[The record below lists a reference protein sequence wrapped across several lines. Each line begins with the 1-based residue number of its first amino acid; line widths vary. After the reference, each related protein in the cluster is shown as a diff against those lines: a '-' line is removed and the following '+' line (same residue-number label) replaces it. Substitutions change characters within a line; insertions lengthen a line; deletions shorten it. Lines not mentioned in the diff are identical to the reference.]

1 MRISPSRLTEA
12 QVLASFKAA
21 HGNTYDYSLFKFTRS
36 RDKGTIICKAHGT
49 FEQAPTVH
57 RIGVGCPQCGDEAAA
72 RKKLLAL
79 DTVIIKSN
87 AIHNWKYDY
96 SKIGTYRG
104 GKQKYIIICPIHGEF
119 TQPLAAH
126 SNGAGCRLCADNTL
140 SANKLLTTDEV
151 VLQFKAVHGTK
162 YGYDLVNYTGDIN
175 NVTIVCKEHGSF
187 VQTPSNHKRGKGCA
201 HCASNGF
208 NSMQPALLY
217 YLRVTKG
224 GTVAYKIGITNRTV
238 EERFGTDMQYIKIL
252 KVWEYEVGADAYS
265 AEQNILKL
273 NAEYR
278 YTGEPLLRSGN
289 TELFNADVGELD
301 NE

>member
-12 QVLASFKAA
+12 QVLVSFKAA
-21 HGNTYDYSLFKFTRS
+21 HGDTYDYSLFKFTRS
-36 RDKGTIICKAHGT
+36 SNKSIIICKVHGT

-57 RIGVGCPQCGDEAAA
+57 RTGVGCPKCGAEAAVY
-72 RKKLLAL
+72 KKLLAL
-79 DTVIIKSN
+79 DTVIDKSTT
-87 AIHNWKYDY
+87 IHNGKYDY
-96 SKIGTYRG
+96 SKVGMYTG
-104 GKQKYIIICPIHGEF
+104 GKKKYIIICPIHGEF
-119 TQPLAAH
+119 TQQLVAH
-126 SNGAGCRLCADNTL
+126 SNGAGCRLCADDAL
-140 SANKLLTTDEV
+140 STNKLLTTDEV
-151 VLQFKAVHGTK
+151 VLQFKTVHGDR

-187 VQTPSNHKRGKGCA
+187 TQTPSNHKRGKGCA
-201 HCASNGF
+201 MCASNGF

-217 YLRVTKG
+217 YLRVTRG
-224 GTVAYKIGITNRTV
+224 GVVAYKIGITNRTV

-289 TELFNADVGELD
+289 TELFSIDVGELD